1 LLLFLWTLWATRSVV
16 HKSTGV
22 VITFVEI
29 DGADEMGA
37 KVDGEDPILLG
48 RAQGDQLAAQA
59 LADAPVAVP
68 ETDEAVAADFADLIV
83 GAYSTGGRTS
93 GNGRRLGR

>member
-1 LLLFLWTLWATRSVV
+1 LERFEDEMRSIV
-16 HKSTGV
+16 HKSTGLA
-22 VITFVEI
+22 IAIVEV
-29 DGADEMGA
+29 DGADAMGA
-37 KVDGEDPILLG
+37 KVDGEDPVPAG

-83 GAYSTGGRTS
+83 GGVFD
-93 GNGRRLGR
+93 RR